1 MSVVSHYTSFDC
13 ALLILTSGKVKFSC
27 MLNSNDRNE
36 IEYCKKHP
44 ESQHYYF
51 CVSHKEM
58 DSLMWFSYSKDRR
71 GACIEFILKKKKRI
85 NTLIKSEKY
94 TIEKGNI
101 SYIGNPNKRKTKK
114 KDNKIKAGFIKDWI
128 FKREQEY
135 RFLISTKKEPNTEK
149 ETNPMIDINFD
160 IVEKINLYV
169 TNFFDVKVLQKI
181 FDSYDVLKNL
191 VEVKI
196 EERL

>member
-13 ALLILTSGKVKFSC
+13 ALLILTSGKVKFSS

-36 IEYCKKHP
+36 IDYCKKHA

-71 GACIEFILKKKKRI
+71 GACIEFILKKNQKV
-85 NTLIKSEKY
+85 NMLIKSEKY
-94 TIEKGNI
+94 AIKRGDIT
-101 SYIGNPNKRKTKK
+101 YIGKPKESKPKNI
-114 KDNKIKAGFIKDWI
+114 DNKINAGFIKDWI
-128 FKREQEY
+128 FQREEEY
-135 RFLISTKKEPNTEK
+135 RFLINTKEEPEL
-149 ETNPMIDINFD
+149 IDINFD

-169 TNFFDVKVLQKI
+169 TSFFDVKVLQKI

-191 VEVKI
+191 VDVKI

>member
-13 ALLILTSGKVKFSC
+13 ALLILTSGKVKFSS

-36 IEYCKKHP
+36 IDYCKKHA

-71 GACIEFILKKKKRI
+71 GACIEFILKKNQKV
-85 NTLIKSEKY
+85 NMLIKSEKY
-94 TIEKGNI
+94 AIKRGDIT
-101 SYIGNPNKRKTKK
+101 YIGKPKESKPKK

-128 FKREQEY
+128 FQREEEY
-135 RFLISTKKEPNTEK
+135 RFLINTKEEPEL
-149 ETNPMIDINFD
+149 IDINFD

-169 TNFFDVKVLQKI
+169 TSFFDVKVLQKI

-191 VEVKI
+191 VDVKI